1 MKRVLLSCLSR
12 SSSRLDVSRAKRAS
26 SHRCASSLQGDSV
39 CNGTHSIKKA
49 LLSDPQLFEA
59 QFAELLTEL
68 TERDFTDPGLTDA
81 LHRLREV
88 CVVCVSFRLLCCYKC
103 FNECLTSGDGV

>member
-1 MKRVLLSCLSR
+1 MKRVLLSRAFDAPKVLG
-12 SSSRLDVSRAKRAS
+12 SSSRLDVSRFKRAF
-26 SHRCASSLQGDSV
+26 HRCASSLQGDSV
-39 CNGTHSIKKA
+39 CNGTHSKKA
-49 LLSDPQLFEA
+49 LLSDSQLFDA

-88 CVVCVSFRLLCCYKC
+88 CVSVLQVV
-103 FNECLTSGDGV
+103 G